1 MLNKVY
7 HMDGDQ
13 QIKLKRFQNIKK
25 YDPEWIKVIA
35 NALLDIN
42 INNLSDRQKKMLRD
56 QYLDNI
62 KDGLKP
68 KEAIEKALQIVLCFD

>member
-1 MLNKVY
+1 
-7 HMDGDQ
+7 MDGDQ

>member
-1 MLNKVY
+1 
-7 HMDGDQ
+7 MDGDQ
-13 QIKLKRFQNIKK
+13 HINLKKFQKIKK

-42 INNLSDRQKKMLRD
+42 INDLSDRQKKMLRD

-62 KDGLKP
+62 KEGLTP
-68 KEAIEKALQIVLCFD
+68 KEAIEKALQIVLCFN